1 MNDVVEDRFLDS
13 AGPTLCQCCGTDGLG
28 FEAGETRRT
37 RDDLESQIQ
46 IQFLS
51 EEDPIRRRQFKVQ
64 TKNVIRWD
72 CEGQQDLNLVLLA
85 GRGCETKW

>member
-1 MNDVVEDRFLDS
+1 MNDAVEDRFLDS

-46 IQFLS
+46 IQLLS
-51 EEDPIRRRQFKVQ
+51 EEDPIRTRQFKVQ
-64 TKNVIRWD
+64 TKDVVSVGSLRAARFELGAPGWSW
-72 CEGQQDLNLVLLA
+72 V
-85 GRGCETKW
+85 